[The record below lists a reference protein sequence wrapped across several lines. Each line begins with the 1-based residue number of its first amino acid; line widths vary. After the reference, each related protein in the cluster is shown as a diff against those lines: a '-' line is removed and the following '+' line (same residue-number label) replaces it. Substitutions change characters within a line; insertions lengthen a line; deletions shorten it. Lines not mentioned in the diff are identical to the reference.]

1 MSRIP
6 DPDITPEGPFYQG
19 RPLDRPDEEVV
30 DQGAPFDIRTVMS
43 RRGVLGFA
51 GLGIGAMILAACT
64 TAPSASSASPSP
76 SDAGGTDDTGAET
89 DSEIPEETA
98 GPYPADG
105 TNGPDILD
113 RSGIVRRDITRSID
127 GGATATGVP
136 LTIEFQLVDVANGG
150 APFAGAALYAWH
162 CTAEGDYSLY
172 SDGLEDVTYLRG
184 VQVADA
190 QGRVSFTSIFPGCYA
205 GRWPH
210 IHFEVYPDVAS
221 ITDAANAIAT
231 SQMALP
237 QAESAAVYSLDGY
250 GSSARNLS
258 AATLAGDTVFG
269 DDSASAQLATV
280 SGDADAGYTA
290 TLVVPIDTRTAAASV
305 SAPAGGPGGPRG

>member
-64 TAPSASSASPSP
+64 AAPSASSASPSP
-76 SDAGGTDDTGAET
+76 SDGGGTDDTGAET

-105 TNGPDILD
+105 TNGPDILE

-127 GGATATGVP
+127 GCATATGVP

-162 CTAEGDYSLY
+162 CTAEGDYSMY

-210 IHFEVYPDVAS
+210 IHL
-221 ITDAANAIAT
+221 AAGDGQRRRRRRIHRNPRRSYRHAHGCRIGIRSRGRPRRATWMNAINDEAPGVNRGLRLVVRDTGIEPVT
-231 SQMALP
+231 S
-237 QAESAAVYSLDGY
+237 S
-250 GSSARNLS
+250 
-258 AATLAGDTVFG
+258 
-269 DDSASAQLATV
+269 V
-280 SGDADAGYTA
+280 SGKRA
-290 TLVVPIDTRTAAASV
+290 TAAPI
-305 SAPAGGPGGPRG
+305 APRRLFICR